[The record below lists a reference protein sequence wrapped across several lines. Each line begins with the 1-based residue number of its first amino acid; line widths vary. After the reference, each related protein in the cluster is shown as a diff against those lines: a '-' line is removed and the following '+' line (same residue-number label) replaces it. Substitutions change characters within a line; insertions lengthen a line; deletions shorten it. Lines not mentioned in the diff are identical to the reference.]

1 MATLLIIISI
11 MLWLA
16 AFAALFFRMVAA
28 PAFSYLGLLML
39 SLAKDADEIPLIPI
53 NSTILI
59 GWLAMTL
66 IVIVA
71 TLMQPAPIQQQNR
84 GVAYMLGGAIVGMTI
99 GLLGVT
105 FLSSVSML
113 YGVMVIATAAGT
125 FFGYLLFTN
134 TPAGRAL
141 SFGSG
146 NFYTYLLAKGFPTAV
161 AVMMAGVPLVILAFR
176 A

>member
-1 MATLLIIISI
+1 MATFLIILSI

-16 AFAALFFRMVAA
+16 AFSALFFKMATG
-28 PAFSYLGLLML
+28 PAFSYIAMLML
-39 SLAKDADEIPLIPI
+39 SLANDSEGVPIIPI
-53 NSTILI
+53 NNTILI

-66 IVIVA
+66 IVMVA
-71 TLMQPAPIQQQNR
+71 TIMQPAPIQQQNR
-84 GVAYMLGGAIVGMTI
+84 GVAYMFGGSVVGMVI

-105 FLSSVSML
+105 FLSSISMV
-113 YGVMVIATAAGT
+113 YGTMVIATAAGT

-134 TPAGRAL
+134 TPSGRAL

-161 AVMMAGVPLVILAFR
+161 TMMMAGVPLEICL
-176 A
+176 